1 MRTLCYQE
9 IETIIDNEIVS
20 LTYNFIVSF
29 VIL

>member
-9 IETIIDNEIVS
+9 IETIIDNETVS